1 MCLYILDEDQ
11 SLAYLCG
18 TPWDR
23 DAVEE
28 FVSQDLALREVH
40 EPVAVLLSDRSAT
53 AFYVDTYGRI
63 L

>member
-1 MCLYILDEDQ
+1 MCLYLLDEDQ
-11 SLAYLCG
+11 SLSYLCG

-28 FVSQDLALREVH
+28 YVVQDLALREVH
-40 EPVAVLLSDRSAT
+40 EPVAVLLSDQSAT
-53 AFYVDTYGRI
+53 AFYVDTRGSI